1 MQRRRAPELDSFEGA
16 ITTAKKLLDAVAKP
30 HFIDDQRLTV
40 TASIGVSVYPE
51 DGRDAYTL
59 FYNADVAMYEA
70 KNSPTG
76 PGYRLFDPVR
86 HSQPKRA
93 THRV

>member
-1 MQRRRAPELDSFEGA
+1 
-16 ITTAKKLLDAVAKP
+16 
-30 HFIDDQRLTV
+30 
-40 TASIGVSVYPE
+40 VSVYPE